1 MKLAVTNKIPKPNE
15 VYFDSLTKG
24 EIFLDREGDYCM
36 VLYEV
41 EVCGNDYVNCVILSG
56 PAMGEVC
63 KVDDKEC
70 VIPVKAEL
78 AILEY
83 E

>member
-1 MKLAVTNKIPKPNE
+1 MQLKVNNKIPKPNE

-41 EVCGNDYVNCVILSG
+41 EVCGDDYVNCIILSG
-56 PAMGEVC
+56 PAIGEAC

-78 AILEY
+78 TVLEY

>member
-1 MKLAVTNKIPKPNE
+1 MKLAVTNKIPRPNE
-15 VYFDSLTKG
+15 VYFNSLTKG
-24 EIFLDREGDYCM
+24 EIFLDREDDYCM
-36 VLYEV
+36 VLDEV
-41 EVCGNDYVNCVILSG
+41 YVCGNDYVNCVILSG

-63 KVDDKEC
+63 KVSDKEC

-78 AILEY
+78 TVLEY

>member
-1 MKLAVTNKIPKPNE
+1 MKLTLTNKIPQPNQ
-15 VYFDSLTKG
+15 VCFDSLTKG

-41 EVCGNDYVNCVILSG
+41 EVCGDDYVNCVILSG
-56 PAMGEVC
+56 PAIGEAC

-70 VIPVKAEL
+70 VIPIKAEL
-78 AILEY
+78 TVLEY

>member
-1 MKLAVTNKIPKPNE
+1 MKLALTNKIPRPNE
-15 VYFDSLTKG
+15 VYFNSLTKG

-36 VLYEV
+36 ALDEV
-41 EVCGNDYVNCVILSG
+41 YVCGNDYVNCVILSG
-56 PAMGEVC
+56 PAVGEVC
-63 KVDDKEC
+63 KMSSKDC

-78 AILEY
+78 TVLEY

>member
-1 MKLAVTNKIPKPNE
+1 MKLTLTNKIPRPNE
-15 VYFDSLTKG
+15 VYFNSLTKG

-36 VLYEV
+36 VLDEV
-41 EVCGNDYVNCVILSG
+41 EVCGDDYVNCVILSG
-56 PAMGEVC
+56 PAIGEAC

-70 VIPVKAEL
+70 VIPIKAEL
-78 AILEY
+78 TVLEY